1 MTETSPLF
9 SNPQALHLHK
19 RILEIPTCGS
29 EDAAVAELAAV
40 VDLMGFDE
48 YYYVGNFSTRSNN
61 DIQRMFFST
70 PSTTAQRLRTVTDID
85 QDPVMQAVQVSIIP
99 IICRGA
105 RLYLSSGDIDANLSV
120 DNGIGDGVIFPIH
133 TKSGRVSLLAC
144 FVQGPGSKVAAI
156 ITSSLGEGSLTAMC
170 FHDAMT
176 RIITKSDSTLEVRL
190 THREK
195 ECLRWIAHHKSNW
208 DISRILGVSEHTIV
222 YYVRR
227 LMQKLNAQN
236 RHEAVERA
244 RAYALI

>member
-1 MTETSPLF
+1 MTEASSLF
-9 SNPQALHLHK
+9 SIPKVLHLHK
-19 RILEIPTCGS
+19 RILGIPNCES

-40 VDLMGFDE
+40 VNHMGFDE
-48 YYYVGNFSTRSNN
+48 YYYVGNFSTRCNN
-61 DIQRMFFST
+61 DIQRVFFST
-70 PSTTAQRLRTVTDID
+70 PSTTAQRLHTVSDTDH
-85 QDPVMQAVQVSIIP
+85 DPVMQAAQISIIP

-105 RLYLSSGDIDANLSV
+105 RLYTSSGDIDANLSV
-120 DNGIGDGVIFPIH
+120 DHDIGDGVIFPIH
-133 TKSGRVSLLAC
+133 AKSGRVSLLAC
-144 FVQGPGSKVAAI
+144 FVRGPSSEVAAI

-170 FHDAMT
+170 FHDAIT